1 MKKIAVGLA
10 LISLLCTVL
19 VSPASAAGPKPGAT
33 CSKVNATTTISKVK
47 YVCKKTGKK
56 LVWTKLSTSAPATK
70 SLWEKYSWAKPVD
83 AASVSSAA
91 TTAFTNYIATRRN
104 PSATVKVVAQT
115 GVDQTLINWVT
126 DGANLIAQTFAYP
139 ALSRPF
145 VDVIAIDE
153 SGLQSLYKAEGFS
166 DDEIRDRVGGFKAG
180 APAFGG
186 SKTNTWNYTTIKNNN
201 LMIND
206 RAGTAQTAGHEFFH
220 AIQEMLAGRNPG
232 PLGEEIPNWFW
243 EGPAMFVGLQATN
256 KLGINSYATEGRQ
269 WALDRYRGGQGNMKS
284 LPLIEV
290 KANDGKVDPYGI
302 GEIATEFL
310 VSKVG
315 IEKLL
320 AIYANLGKGQTFAT
334 AFANGTGIALADFY
348 SMFEEV
354 RGVLGVPKS

>member
-56 LVWTKLSTSAPATK
+56 LVWTKASTSAPAAK

-83 AASVSSAA
+83 GASVSDAA
-91 TTAFTNYIATRRN
+91 TTAFTNYIATKRN

-153 SGLQSLYKAEGFS
+153 SGLQNLYKAEGFS

-201 LMIND
+201 LMIN
-206 RAGTAQTAGHEFFH
+206 RRSRIFPRNSGNV
-220 AIQEMLAGRNPG
+220 GRTKS
-232 PLGEEIPNWFW
+232 W
-243 EGPAMFVGLQATN
+243 AT
-256 KLGINSYATEGRQ
+256 R
-269 WALDRYRGGQGNMKS
+269 RG
-284 LPLIEV
+284 
-290 KANDGKVDPYGI
+290 DP
-302 GEIATEFL
+302 EL
-310 VSKVG
+310 
-315 IEKLL
+315 
-320 AIYANLGKGQTFAT
+320 
-334 AFANGTGIALADFY
+334 
-348 SMFEEV
+348 
-354 RGVLGVPKS
+354 VLGRSRNVRRVASDQQARHQQLCN